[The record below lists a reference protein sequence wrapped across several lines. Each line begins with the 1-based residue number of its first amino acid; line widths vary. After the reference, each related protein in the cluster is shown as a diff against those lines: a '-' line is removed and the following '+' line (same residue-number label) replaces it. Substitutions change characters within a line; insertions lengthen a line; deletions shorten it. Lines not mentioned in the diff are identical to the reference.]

1 MLSVVT
7 SILAL
12 PTAVEYAAPAAE
24 LTTKFTEWKSQ
35 FAKAYKTVEEEAKAL
50 EAFTS
55 NEAIILEHNAKKL
68 SYTLGHN
75 AFSDLTWAEFEAHYM
90 GNLFLN
96 RSPKN
101 YMRKHL
107 TGIGQAVNASVDW
120 VSKGAVTPVKNQA
133 RCGSCWAFSTTGSV
147 EGAYQIANKELLS
160 LSEEDLVQCD
170 HNGDRKRPLCPPPHC
185 THKQQASGASARAAP
200 PFRVSPLAHKHTK
213 RAFTISQ
220 SGHS

>member
-12 PTAVEYAAPAAE
+12 PTVEYARPPRSSRQVHGG
-24 LTTKFTEWKSQ
+24 KSQ

-133 RCGSCWAFSTTGSV
+133 RCASCWAFSTTGSV

-185 THKQQASGASARAAP
+185 THKQQASWRECSRRAAVP
-200 PFRVSPLAHKHTK
+200 RLSLAHKHTK